1 VLTGGM
7 LGGVLLTA
15 SPASAAV
22 TTTSTSVSATAHG
35 STIDVYASVSPA
47 GGGGSISISGAG
59 SGCSIPV
66 GGGGGGR
73 GGLFGGGGGGGGGGC
88 QITGLAPMT
97 YTLTATYTPADA
109 ADYSGSTAQTTV
121 TVSAGPTT
129 PVYNHQQQNNNNNN
143 NQQNNNNN
151 NNQQNN
157 NNNQQ
162 KQNYNYRNYSHYAET
177 NLSTSLY
184 CTSPVHIGGSGSC
197 TLWVSNSNRN
207 FFFGPGQYNNNNYG
221 PNYNN
226 NFGQDFASDVTAQIS
241 LPWPLRAEYCGSYY
255 SGCHIYGNTAYE
267 NIGNLYPGHS
277 ASLTV
282 HFGVQPGFNI
292 WGYDQGNPFL
302 VIVHG
307 SASSNHGIFTFFGRG
322 QSSST
327 AYVWIRR

>member
-35 STIDVYASVSPA
+35 STIDVHASVSPA
-47 GGGGSISISGAG
+47 GGGGSISVSSTSGG
-59 SGCSIPV
+59 GCTIQV
-66 GGGGGGR
+66 GGGMGGPGFGGGM
-73 GGLFGGGGGGGGGGC
+73 GGPGFGGGGGGGSC
-88 QITGLAPMT
+88 QITGAGPGMWT
-97 YTLTATYTPADA
+97 VTATYTPADTT
-109 ADYSGSTAQTTV
+109 DYTGSTNSTSV
-121 TVSAGPTT
+121 TVAGSQN
-129 PVYNHQQQNNNNNN
+129 YNPPQQNNNNQ
-143 NQQNNNNN
+143 QQNNHQQ
-151 NNQQNN
+151 QQN
-157 NNNQQ
+157 
-162 KQNYNYRNYSHYAET
+162 NYRNYNHYAET
-177 NLSTSLY
+177 NLSTSLS

-226 NFGQDFASDVTAQIS
+226 NFGQDFASDVTAQVS

-267 NIGNLYPGHS
+267 NIGNLYPGQS

-282 HFGVQPGFNI
+282 HFRVQPGFNI
-292 WGYDQGNPFL
+292 WGYDHGNPFL

-307 SASSNHGIFTFFGRG
+307 SASSNHGIFTSFGRG